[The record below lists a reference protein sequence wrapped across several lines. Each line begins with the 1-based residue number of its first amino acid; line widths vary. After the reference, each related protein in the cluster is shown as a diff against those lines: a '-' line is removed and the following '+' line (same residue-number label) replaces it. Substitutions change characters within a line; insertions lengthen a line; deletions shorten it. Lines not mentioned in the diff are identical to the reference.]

1 MTERYTPSS
10 AAGTSES
17 SGFDAFAFSEEIK
30 ANPDV
35 MAEAVEDVGARVSDF
50 VEQYP
55 DIALDP
61 EFEARH
67 KYIQRELG
75 TLAFIRESVEDGRIT
90 GLNKD
95 HRRRLQTLEED
106 AEDLLTSI
114 GDVDIDPRK
123 DPVRQLERVFS
134 EGHQVP
140 ESLAPDIAAQV
151 MESSQLIR
159 DITKNEKVKTEGAN
173 DYLSSKIAVAT
184 MKAIE
189 LPMHRDDYDKA
200 A

>member
-1 MTERYTPSS
+1 MTEQYTPSS
-10 AAGTSES
+10 TAGASES
-17 SGFDAFAFSEEIK
+17 NGFDAFAFSEEIR

-35 MAEAVEDVGARVSDF
+35 MAEAAEDVGARVSDF

-55 DIALDP
+55 DIAFDP

-90 GLNKD
+90 GLDKD
-95 HRRRLQTLEED
+95 QRGRLEALTKRAQKTLASVGGVEV
-106 AEDLLTSI
+106 DLQ
-114 GDVDIDPRK
+114 K

-134 EGHQVP
+134 EGHQVS
-140 ESLAPDIAAQV
+140 EALAPDIAAEV
-151 MESSQLIR
+151 MESSRLVR
-159 DITKNEKVKTEGAN
+159 DITKSEKVKTEGAN

-184 MKAIE
+184 MKALE